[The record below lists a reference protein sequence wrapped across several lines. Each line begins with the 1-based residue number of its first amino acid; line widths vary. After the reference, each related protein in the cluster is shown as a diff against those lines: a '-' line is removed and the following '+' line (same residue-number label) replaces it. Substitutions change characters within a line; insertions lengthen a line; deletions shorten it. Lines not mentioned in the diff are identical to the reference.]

1 MRPTDLLRLAFANLL
16 RNRTRSGLTLVGV
29 AIGVAA
35 LLALVSYG
43 AGLQQNARGEFDA
56 LELYNTLRV
65 TSRPN
70 PFGSLGDLAFRQRPS
85 EDDSLDEVPLTDSLV
100 QAFQNLDGVLAAYP
114 EVTFPAQIE
123 AGDRVVIATVE
134 AVPMAFGAIPSYRPE
149 TGAFFEASSDSAVL
163 VSPTMAR
170 RLGYDG
176 DPAAIV
182 GDSVTLVTAT
192 LDLAALQLAARA
204 MSMGMGTL
212 PLREER
218 HRMRVA
224 GLLEEDNQAL
234 AGIFRAVV
242 PLERAQAMRKL
253 TFFSTLDLLVRNAS
267 AGGYAAVRVQL
278 DDADAYPDVRAAIEE
293 VGVFATGFRDQFQQL
308 ERLFLVMDLA
318 LGIVGFI
325 ALLVATI
332 GIANTMMMNVME
344 RTREIGVMKAVGGDE
359 GDLQRLF
366 VMESVT
372 LGAVGGVLGLVAGW
386 ALTRLIGYGVN
397 AYLYSKGLPR
407 LDVFHATPLMA
418 LAILAIA
425 VGVSLVAG
433 FAPARKAA
441 RVEPMEALRSG

>member
-1 MRPTDLLRLAFANLL
+1 MMRFADLFRLALSNLR
-16 RNRTRSGLTLVGV
+16 RNRSRSVLTLVGV

-70 PFGSLGDLAFRQRPS
+70 PFGSLGDVAFRERS
-85 EDDSLDEVPLTDSLV
+85 AAEDTLTEVPLTDSLV
-100 QAFQNLDGVLAAYP
+100 AVFDRLDGVLAAYP

-123 AGDRVVIATVE
+123 SGDRVVISTVE
-134 AVPMAFGAIPSYRPE
+134 AVPMVFRSIPSYQPE
-149 TGAFFEASSDSAVL
+149 TGAFFTSTSDSSVL
-163 VSPTMAR
+163 LSPTMAR
-170 RLGYDG
+170 RLGYD
-176 DPAAIV
+176 DPAMIV

-204 MSMGMGTL
+204 MSLGMGTL
-212 PLREER
+212 PLREQR
-218 HRMRVA
+218 HRMQVA

-242 PLERAQAMRKL
+242 PLERARTMRKL
-253 TFFSTLDLLVRNAS
+253 TFFSTLDLLLRNSS
-267 AGGYAAVRVQL
+267 AGGYPALRVQL
-278 DDADAYPDVRAAIEE
+278 DDPDAYADVQAAIEE
-293 VGVFATGFRDQFQQL
+293 AGVFATGFRDQFQQL
-308 ERLFLVMDLA
+308 ERLFVVMDLA

-344 RTREIGVMKAVGGDE
+344 RTREIGVMKAVGGEE

-366 VMESVT
+366 VAESVA
-372 LGAVGGVLGLVAGW
+372 LGGLGGVIGLLAGW
-386 ALTRLIGYGVN
+386 GLTRLIEYGVN
-397 AYLYSKGLPR
+397 LYLYSKGLPR
-407 LDVFHATPLMA
+407 LDVFYATPLMW
-418 LAILAIA
+418 LAIFAIA
-425 VGVSLVAG
+425 VVVSLVAG

-441 RVEPMEALRSG
+441 RIEPMEALRSA

>member
-1 MRPTDLLRLAFANLL
+1 MMRFADLFRLALSNLR
-16 RNRTRSGLTLVGV
+16 RNRSRSVLTLVGV

-70 PFGSLGDLAFRQRPS
+70 PFGSLGDVAFRERS
-85 EDDSLDEVPLTDSLV
+85 AAEDTLAEVPLTDSLV
-100 QAFQNLDGVLAAYP
+100 AVFDRLDGVLAAYP

-123 AGDRVVIATVE
+123 SGDRVVISTVE
-134 AVPMAFGAIPSYRPE
+134 AVPMVFASIPSYQPE
-149 TGAFFEASSDSAVL
+149 TGAFFTSTSDSSVL
-163 VSPTMAR
+163 LSPTMAR
-170 RLGYDG
+170 RLGYD
-176 DPAAIV
+176 DPAMIV

-212 PLREER
+212 PLREQR
-218 HRMRVA
+218 HRMQVA
-224 GLLEEDNQAL
+224 GLLEEENQAL

-242 PLERAQAMRKL
+242 PLERARTMRKL
-253 TFFSTLDLLVRNAS
+253 TFFSTLDLLLRNSS
-267 AGGYAAVRVQL
+267 AGGYAALRVQL
-278 DDADAYPDVRAAIEE
+278 EDPDAYADVQAAIEE
-293 VGVFATGFRDQFQQL
+293 AGVFATGFRDQFQQL
-308 ERLFLVMDLA
+308 ERLFVVMDLA

-344 RTREIGVMKAVGGDE
+344 RTREIGVMKAVGGEE

-366 VMESVT
+366 VAESGA
-372 LGAVGGVLGLVAGW
+372 LGGLGGVIGLLAGW
-386 ALTRLIGYGVN
+386 GLTRLIEYGVN
-397 AYLYSKGLPR
+397 LYLYSKGLPR
-407 LDVFHATPLMA
+407 LDVFYATPLMW
-418 LAILAIA
+418 LAIFAIA
-425 VGVSLVAG
+425 VVVSLVAG

-441 RVEPMEALRSG
+441 RIEPMEALRSA